1 MFLIHW
7 SPAHD
12 NALEE
17 LTNYLGILGRSSNTA
32 RAYVGGARD
41 FLQHTKKDL
50 DELSESDVFEYLVYL
65 KEQRGLAND
74 SLNQRRA
81 ALRMLFEDI
90 LGRPLSRKV
99 LKFAKRPKRL
109 PETLTTS
116 EVTGL
121 LQAAENFKHQTILM
135 TIYSAGLRVGEAIR
149 LKPLDIDSKSMQIHI
164 RGAKGQKDRQVML
177 SEKLL
182 VQLRQYWRIHRPKGG
197 SFQAPIL
204 KVTSILRPFR
214 RHSRKPHSK
223 QEFASRSLYI
233 ACGIALLLICS
244 RLVWV
249 CPISN
254 NCSVTARSRR
264 PWSTSRL
271 HRKALASPVLS
282 TGLPSDIADER
293 LSARSREY
301 LPRIR

>member
-90 LGRPLSRKV
+90 LGKPLSRKV

-116 EVTGL
+116 EVTDL

-182 VQLRQYWRIHRPKGG
+182 VQLRQYWKIHRPKGWLFP
-197 SFQAPIL
+197 STHSESHLNSQTVQKAFKKAAL
-204 KVTSILRPFR
+204 KAGI
-214 RHSRKPHSK
+214 RKPITLHCL
-223 QEFASRSLYI
+223 RN
-233 ACGIALLLICS
+233 
-244 RLVWV
+244 V
-249 CPISN
+249 
-254 NCSVTARSRR
+254 
-264 PWSTSRL
+264 ST
-271 HRKALASPVLS
+271 
-282 TGLPSDIADER
+282 
-293 LSARSREY
+293 
-301 LPRIR
+301 

>member
-1 MFLIHW
+1 MTPALGRRLLMFLIHW

-41 FLQHTKKDL
+41 FLQHTEKDL

-182 VQLRQYWRIHRPKGG
+182 VQLRQYWRIHRPKGWLFPSTHSESHLNSQTVQKAFKKAALKAG
-197 SFQAPIL
+197 IRKPITLHCLRHSFATHMLEAGVGLPYIQQLLGHSSIKTTMVYL
-204 KVTSILRPFR
+204 KVAPKSAGVTSPLDR
-214 RHSRKPHSK
+214 
-223 QEFASRSLYI
+223 L
-233 ACGIALLLICS
+233 AL
-244 RLVWV
+244 
-249 CPISN
+249 
-254 NCSVTARSRR
+254 
-264 PWSTSRL
+264 
-271 HRKALASPVLS
+271 
-282 TGLPSDIADER
+282 
-293 LSARSREY
+293 
-301 LPRIR
+301 

>member
-1 MFLIHW
+1 MTPALGRRLLMFLVHW
-7 SPAHD
+7 SQAHD

-90 LGRPLSRKV
+90 LGKPLSRKV

-116 EVTGL
+116 EVTDL

-177 SEKLL
+177 SGKLL
-182 VQLRQYWRIHRPKGG
+182 VQLRQYWKIHRPKGWLFPSTRSESHLNSQTVQNAFKKAALKAG
-197 SFQAPIL
+197 IRKPITLHCLRHSFATHMLEAGVGLPYIQQLLGHSSIKTTMIYL
-204 KVTSILRPFR
+204 KVAPKSAGVTSPLDR
-214 RHSRKPHSK
+214 
-223 QEFASRSLYI
+223 L
-233 ACGIALLLICS
+233 AL
-244 RLVWV
+244 
-249 CPISN
+249 
-254 NCSVTARSRR
+254 
-264 PWSTSRL
+264 
-271 HRKALASPVLS
+271 
-282 TGLPSDIADER
+282 
-293 LSARSREY
+293 
-301 LPRIR
+301 